1 MQQQQRWFSWL
12 WQRKQPA
19 AIVRIGPTVRSGR
32 NGCLIC
38 RNFSGYFNE
47 LLVDVGLFHKLTSFQ
62 CCCAKF
68 SSDHLCSNVS
78 GIFLFLKTSPC
89 VHFFSTC
96 TDLAA
101 LWAYPKPSLKL
112 FFLVQNVVLL
122 DSVQLYGSDNFDD
135 EFCRVF
141 TCRFRVWLFWV
152 YNVVKAGL

>member
-78 GIFLFLKTSPC
+78 GIFFLFLKTSPC

-96 TDLAA
+96 TDLAV

-112 FFLVQNVVLL
+112 FFWYKMWSYWTLFSCTAVTILMM
-122 DSVQLYGSDNFDD
+122 NFAGCSLADFGFD
-135 EFCRVF
+135 CSEF
-141 TCRFRVWLFWV
+141 TT
-152 YNVVKAGL
+152 